1 MDMNLNELTVNS
13 QMLIETYLLPWGSK
27 ILLALLIFIVGR
39 MVARL
44 IARGVGKALTSAHL
58 DPILVN
64 FAGALV
70 NTALLVL
77 VIIFALSQLGLD
89 TTSLVALVGAA
100 GLAVGLALK
109 DSLSHFAAGVMLI
122 VFRPFKLGDYVE
134 VGGVAGS
141 MDKISIFSTRR
152 KTPDNKV
159 VTMPN
164 GNISGNTMTNYS
176 EENTRR
182 IDLVVGIS
190 YGSDLLKAKS
200 LLDEIVGSHD
210 KVLKDPAYRIAVSEL
225 ADSSVNFIV
234 RPWVNAADYWDV
246 RFELLET
253 IKLRFDAEGIEIP
266 FPQMALHINKPESLI
281 AQPAAA
287 GLWL

>member
-1 MDMNLNELTVNS
+1 MDMNVNLSELSVNS
-13 QMLIETYLLPWGSK
+13 QLLLETYLLPWGTK

-44 IARGVGKALTSAHL
+44 VARGVSKALTTARL

-64 FAGALV
+64 FAGAVV

-77 VIIFALSQLGLD
+77 VIVFALSQLGLD

-109 DSLSHFAAGVMLI
+109 DSLAHFAAGVMLI

-141 MDKISIFSTRR
+141 VDKISIFSTRL

-159 VTMPN
+159 VTVPN
-164 GNISGNTMTNYS
+164 GNIFGNTMVNYS
-176 EENTRR
+176 EESTRR

-190 YGSDLLKAKS
+190 YDSDLLKAKH
-200 LLDEIVGSHD
+200 LLDEIVGGHE

-246 RFELLET
+246 RYELLET
-253 IKLRFDAEGIEIP
+253 IKLRFDADGIEIP
-266 FPQMALHINKPESLI
+266 FPQMALHINKPE
-281 AQPAAA
+281 
-287 GLWL
+287 

>member
-1 MDMNLNELTVNS
+1 MNLNLSELSVNS
-13 QMLIETYLLPWGSK
+13 QQLIDTYLLPWGTK

-44 IARGVGKALTSAHL
+44 VARGVSKALTTARL

-64 FAGALV
+64 FAGAVV

-77 VIIFALSQLGLD
+77 VIVFALSQLGLD

-109 DSLSHFAAGVMLI
+109 DSLAHFAAGVMLI

-141 MDKISIFSTRR
+141 VDKISIFSTRL

-159 VTMPN
+159 VTVPN
-164 GNISGNTMTNYS
+164 GNIFGNTMTNYS
-176 EENTRR
+176 EESTRR

-190 YGSDLLKAKS
+190 YDSDLLKAKH
-200 LLDEIVGSHD
+200 LLNDIVSSHE

-234 RPWVNAADYWDV
+234 RPWVNAEDYWNV

-266 FPQMALHINKPESLI
+266 FPQMALHINKPE
-281 AQPAAA
+281 
-287 GLWL
+287 

>member
-64 FAGALV
+64 FAGAVV

-109 DSLSHFAAGVMLI
+109 DSLAHFAAGVMLI

-141 MDKISIFSTRR
+141 VDKISIFSTRL

-159 VTMPN
+159 VTVPN
-164 GNISGNTMTNYS
+164 GNIFGNTMTNYS
-176 EENTRR
+176 EESTRR
-182 IDLVVGIS
+182 IDLVVSIS
-190 YGSDLLKAKS
+190 YGSDLLKAKH
-200 LLDEIVGSHD
+200 LLDDIVGSHD

-266 FPQMALHINKPESLI
+266 LPQMALHINKPE
-281 AQPAAA
+281 
-287 GLWL
+287 

>member
-1 MDMNLNELTVNS
+1 MDMNVNLSELSVNS

-44 IARGVGKALTSAHL
+44 IARGVGKALTTARL

-64 FAGALV
+64 FAGAVL
-70 NTALLVL
+70 NTALLGL

-109 DSLSHFAAGVMLI
+109 DSLAHFAAGVMLI

-141 MDKISIFSTRR
+141 VDKISIFSTRL

-159 VTMPN
+159 VTVPN
-164 GNISGNTMTNYS
+164 GNIFGNTMTNYS
-176 EENTRR
+176 EESTRR

-190 YGSDLLKAKS
+190 YDSDLLKAKH
-200 LLDEIVGSHD
+200 LLDDIVGSHE

-266 FPQMALHINKPESLI
+266 FPQMALHINKPE
-281 AQPAAA
+281 
-287 GLWL
+287 

>member
-13 QMLIETYLLPWGSK
+13 QMLIETYLLPWGTK
-27 ILLALLIFIVGR
+27 LLLALLIFIIGRIVVGV
-39 MVARL
+39 VART
-44 IARGVGKALTSAHL
+44 IGKALTAARI

-64 FAGALV
+64 FAVAVL
-70 NTALLVL
+70 NTALLGL

-109 DSLSHFAAGVMLI
+109 DSLAHFAAGVMLI

-141 MDKISIFSTRR
+141 VDKISIFSTRL

-159 VTMPN
+159 VTVPN
-164 GNISGNTMTNYS
+164 GNIFGNTMTNYS
-176 EENTRR
+176 EESTRR

-190 YGSDLLKAKS
+190 YDSDLLKAKH
-200 LLDEIVGSHD
+200 LLDDIVGSHE

-266 FPQMALHINKPESLI
+266 FPQMALHINKPE
-281 AQPAAA
+281 
-287 GLWL
+287 

>member
-13 QMLIETYLLPWGSK
+13 QMLIETYLLPWGTK
-27 ILLALLIFIVGR
+27 LLLALLIFIVGR

-64 FAGALV
+64 FAGAVV

-109 DSLSHFAAGVMLI
+109 DSLAHFAAGVMLI

-141 MDKISIFSTRR
+141 VDKISIFSTRL

-159 VTMPN
+159 VTVPN
-164 GNISGNTMTNYS
+164 GNIFGNTMTNYS
-176 EENTRR
+176 EESTRR
-182 IDLVVGIS
+182 IDLVVSIS
-190 YGSDLLKAKS
+190 YGSDLLKAKH
-200 LLDEIVGSHD
+200 LLDDIVGSHD

-266 FPQMALHINKPESLI
+266 LPQMALHINKPE
-281 AQPAAA
+281 
-287 GLWL
+287 

>member
-1 MDMNLNELTVNS
+1 MDMNVNLSELSVNS
-13 QMLIETYLLPWGSK
+13 QMLIETYLLPWGTK
-27 ILLALLIFIVGR
+27 ILLALLIFIIGR
-39 MVARL
+39 VVARL
-44 IARGVGKALTSAHL
+44 IARGISKTLTAAHL

-64 FAGALV
+64 FAGAV
-70 NTALLVL
+70 INTALVVL
-77 VIIFALSQLGLD
+77 VIVFALSQLGLD

-109 DSLSHFAAGVMLI
+109 DSLAHFAAGVMLI

-141 MDKISIFSTRR
+141 VDKISIFSTRL

-159 VTMPN
+159 VTVPN
-164 GNISGNTMTNYS
+164 GNIFGNTMVNYS
-176 EENTRR
+176 EESTRR

-190 YGSDLLKAKS
+190 YDSDLLKAKR
-200 LLDEIVGSHD
+200 LLDDIVSSHE
-210 KVLKDPAYRIAVSEL
+210 KVLKDPEYRIAVSEL
-225 ADSSVNFIV
+225 AESSVNFIV
-234 RPWVNAADYWDV
+234 RPWVNAEDFWPV

-266 FPQMALHINKPESLI
+266 FPQMALHINKP
-281 AQPAAA
+281 A
-287 GLWL
+287 

>member
-13 QMLIETYLLPWGSK
+13 QMLIETYLLPWGTK
-27 ILLALLIFIVGR
+27 LLLALLIFIIGRIVVG
-39 MVARL
+39 VA
-44 IARGVGKALTSAHL
+44 ARTIGKALTAARI

-64 FAGALV
+64 FAVAVL

-141 MDKISIFSTRR
+141 VDKISIFSTRL

-159 VTMPN
+159 VTVPN
-164 GNISGNTMTNYS
+164 GNIFGNTMTNYS
-176 EENTRR
+176 EESTRR

-200 LLDEIVGSHD
+200 LLDEIVGSHE

-266 FPQMALHINKPESLI
+266 FPQMALHINKPE
-281 AQPAAA
+281 
-287 GLWL
+287 

>member
-1 MDMNLNELTVNS
+1 MDMNVNLSELSVNS

-44 IARGVGKALTSAHL
+44 IARGVGKALTTARL

-64 FAGALV
+64 FAGAVV

-77 VIIFALSQLGLD
+77 VIVFALSQLGLD

-109 DSLSHFAAGVMLI
+109 DSLAHFAAGVMLI

-141 MDKISIFSTRR
+141 VDKISIFSTRL

-159 VTMPN
+159 VTVPN
-164 GNISGNTMTNYS
+164 GNIFGNTMVNYS
-176 EENTRR
+176 EESTRR

-190 YGSDLLKAKS
+190 YDSDLLKAKH

-210 KVLKDPAYRIAVSEL
+210 KVLKDPEYRIAVSEL

-266 FPQMALHINKPESLI
+266 FPQMALHINKP
-281 AQPAAA
+281 A
-287 GLWL
+287 

>member
-1 MDMNLNELTVNS
+1 MNWTFTINPQQLW
-13 QMLIETYLLPWGSK
+13 ETYVLPWGTQ
-27 ILLALLIFIVGR
+27 IVLALLIFIVGR
-39 MVARL
+39 ILAR
-44 IARGVGKALTSAHL
+44 AASHGATKALERARL

-64 FAGALV
+64 FISTLLNTTLV
-70 NTALLVL
+70 LLVI
-77 VIIFALSQLGLD
+77 VFALSQLGLD

-141 MDKISIFSTRR
+141 VDKITIFSTRL

-159 VTMPN
+159 VTVPN
-164 GNISGNTMTNYS
+164 GNVFGNTMVNYS
-176 EENTRR
+176 EEATRR
-182 IDLVVGIS
+182 IDMVVGIS

-200 LLDEIVGSHD
+200 ILEELVKDHD
-210 KVLKDPAYRIAVSEL
+210 KVLKDPAYKIAVSEL

-234 RPWVNAADYWDV
+234 RPWVKAEDYWDV
-246 RFELLET
+246 RFQLTES

-266 FPQMALHINKPESLI
+266 FPQMDVHWHRDVA
-281 AQPAAA
+281 
-287 GLWL
+287 

>member
-1 MDMNLNELTVNS
+1 MNLNLSELSVNS
-13 QMLIETYLLPWGSK
+13 QQLIDTYLLPWGSK

-44 IARGVGKALTSAHL
+44 VARGVSKALTTARL

-64 FAGALV
+64 FAGAVV

-77 VIIFALSQLGLD
+77 VIVFALSQLGLD

-109 DSLSHFAAGVMLI
+109 DSLAHFAAGVMLI

-141 MDKISIFSTRR
+141 VDKISIFSTRL

-159 VTMPN
+159 VTVPN
-164 GNISGNTMTNYS
+164 GNIFGNTMTNYS
-176 EENTRR
+176 EESTRR

-190 YGSDLLKAKS
+190 YDSDLLKAKS
-200 LLDEIVGSHD
+200 LLDEIVGKHD

-266 FPQMALHINKPESLI
+266 FPQMALHINKPE
-281 AQPAAA
+281 
-287 GLWL
+287 

>member
-13 QMLIETYLLPWGSK
+13 QMLIETYLLPWGTK
-27 ILLALLIFIVGR
+27 LLLALLIFIIGRIVVG
-39 MVARL
+39 VA
-44 IARGVGKALTSAHL
+44 ARTIGKALTAARI

-64 FAGALV
+64 FAVAVL

-141 MDKISIFSTRR
+141 VDKISIFSTRL

-159 VTMPN
+159 VTVPN
-164 GNISGNTMTNYS
+164 GNIFGNTMTNYS
-176 EENTRR
+176 EESTRR

-190 YGSDLLKAKS
+190 YGSDLLKAKH
-200 LLDEIVGSHD
+200 LLDDIVGSHE

-266 FPQMALHINKPESLI
+266 FPQMALHINKPE
-281 AQPAAA
+281 
-287 GLWL
+287 

>member
-1 MDMNLNELTVNS
+1 MDMNLSELTVNS

-44 IARGVGKALTSAHL
+44 AARGVGKALTSAHL

-64 FAGALV
+64 FAGAVV

-141 MDKISIFSTRR
+141 VDKISIFSTRL

-159 VTMPN
+159 VTVPN
-164 GNISGNTMTNYS
+164 GNIFGNTMTNYS
-176 EENTRR
+176 EESTRR

-190 YGSDLLKAKS
+190 YGSDLLKAKH
-200 LLDEIVGSHD
+200 LLDDIVGSHD

-234 RPWVNAADYWDV
+234 RPWVNAADYWGV

-266 FPQMALHINKPESLI
+266 FPQMALHINKPE
-281 AQPAAA
+281 
-287 GLWL
+287 

>member
-44 IARGVGKALTSAHL
+44 AARGVGKALTSAHL

-64 FAGALV
+64 FAGAVV

-77 VIIFALSQLGLD
+77 VVVFALSQLGLD

-141 MDKISIFSTRR
+141 VDKISIFSTRL

-159 VTMPN
+159 VTVPN
-164 GNISGNTMTNYS
+164 GNIFGNTMTNYS
-176 EENTRR
+176 EESTRR
-182 IDLVVGIS
+182 IDLVVSIS
-190 YGSDLLKAKS
+190 YGSDLLKAKH
-200 LLDEIVGSHD
+200 LLDDIVGSHD

-266 FPQMALHINKPESLI
+266 FPQMALHINKPE
-281 AQPAAA
+281 
-287 GLWL
+287 

>member
-13 QMLIETYLLPWGSK
+13 QMLIETYLLPWGTK
-27 ILLALLIFIVGR
+27 LLLALLIFIIGRIVVG
-39 MVARL
+39 VA
-44 IARGVGKALTSAHL
+44 ARTIGKALTAARI

-64 FAGALV
+64 FAVAVV

-141 MDKISIFSTRR
+141 VDKISIFSTRL

-159 VTMPN
+159 VTVPN
-164 GNISGNTMTNYS
+164 GNIFGNTMTNYS
-176 EENTRR
+176 EESTRR

-190 YGSDLLKAKS
+190 YGSDLLKAKH
-200 LLDEIVGSHD
+200 LLDDIVGSHD

-266 FPQMALHINKPESLI
+266 FPQMALHINKPE
-281 AQPAAA
+281 
-287 GLWL
+287 

>member
-64 FAGALV
+64 FAGAVV

-141 MDKISIFSTRR
+141 VDKISIFSTRL

-159 VTMPN
+159 VTVPN
-164 GNISGNTMTNYS
+164 GNIFGNTMTNYS
-176 EENTRR
+176 EESTRR
-182 IDLVVGIS
+182 IDLVVSIS
-190 YGSDLLKAKS
+190 YGSDLLKAKH
-200 LLDEIVGSHD
+200 LLDDIVGSHD

-246 RFELLET
+246 HFELLET

-266 FPQMALHINKPESLI
+266 LPQMALHINKPE
-281 AQPAAA
+281 
-287 GLWL
+287 

>member
-44 IARGVGKALTSAHL
+44 TARGVGKALTSAHL

-64 FAGALV
+64 FAGAVV

-77 VIIFALSQLGLD
+77 VVVFALSQLGLD

-141 MDKISIFSTRR
+141 VDKISIFSTRL

-159 VTMPN
+159 VTVPN
-164 GNISGNTMTNYS
+164 GNIFGNTMTNYS
-176 EENTRR
+176 EESTRR
-182 IDLVVGIS
+182 IDLVVSIS

-266 FPQMALHINKPESLI
+266 LPQMALHINKPE
-281 AQPAAA
+281 
-287 GLWL
+287 